1 MITKPSKCGPVRL
14 FNPQNSH
21 GKRKEMIPTRCPL
34 TQTQNKSLKKEKN
47 INPKMLWKYQSA
59 KSSKKD

>member
-1 MITKPSKCGPVRL
+1 MITKPSKCGPVRRL

-21 GKRKEMIPTRCPL
+21 GERKEMVPTRCPL
-34 TQTQNKSLKKEKN
+34 TQTKEKFN
-47 INPKMLWKYQSA
+47 LKMLWKYQSV

>member
-1 MITKPSKCGPVRL
+1 MITKPSKCGPVRRL

-21 GKRKEMIPTRCPL
+21 GERKEMVPTRCPL
-34 TQTQNKSLKKEKN
+34 TQTKNKSLKREKFN
-47 INPKMLWKYQSA
+47 LKMLWKYQSV